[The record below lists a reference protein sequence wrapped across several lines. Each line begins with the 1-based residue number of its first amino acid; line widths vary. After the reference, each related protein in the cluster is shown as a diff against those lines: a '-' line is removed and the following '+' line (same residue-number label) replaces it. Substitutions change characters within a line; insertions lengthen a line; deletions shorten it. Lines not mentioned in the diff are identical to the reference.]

1 MRQAEAVVQI
11 HFTGSLALGQSAQ
24 KILPIRNPG
33 IGAKRLSNLPPA
45 FFTRTGGETEQ
56 NVLLEQGPPDSNHI
70 ALPLQRSLAPRISAK
85 VRFFGK
91 IRGSF
96 SVAGRTTTASPEES
110 CTDS

>member
-1 MRQAEAVVQI
+1 MRQAEAIVQI
-11 HFTGSLALGQSAQ
+11 HFTGSFAFGQSAQ
-24 KILPIRNPG
+24 KVLPIRNPG
-33 IGAKRLSNLPPA
+33 IGAKGLGNLPHA
-45 FFTRTGGETEQ
+45 FFPRTSGETEQ
-56 NVLLEQGPPDSNHI
+56 NVLLKQGSPDSNHM

-96 SVAGRTTTASPEES
+96 SMAGRTTTASPEES